1 LKPFEQGPES
11 EVIQMLD
18 ILESII
24 EGLIE
29 EEKAIEGISEL
40 GFYRPVAMIIEVL
53 FRKSQFEMKE

>member
-1 LKPFEQGPES
+1 M
-11 EVIQMLD
+11 IQMLD

-29 EEKAIEGISEL
+29 EEKAIEGMSEL
-40 GFYRPVAMIIEVL
+40 GFYRLVAMIIEVL